1 MTARTVSG
9 QEDKA
14 YMEQKS
20 SALRAKEAFLALY
33 QAGEFEPGG
42 KIPSELQMAE
52 RLGVSRE
59 TWRKALGLLRS
70 DGLLV
75 SKHGSGTYLLE
86 RPRRIANDLAQLQSM
101 TKMIAAAGIEE
112 KDSQVSGSVG
122 RAPRD
127 VCRFFEAPADEEFF
141 IIQRIRHADCG
152 IISASIGYLP
162 QKYTSELTGP
172 IPPSLFAYLEETHG
186 IRISRALTELFIPA
200 ADDPLRAKLQLPA
213 GCDAFGFRQYH
224 YDSRGNPLL
233 YSLDYLRSDL
243 FHFTIM
249 RTRP

>member
-1 MTARTVSG
+1 
-9 QEDKA
+9 
-14 YMEQKS
+14 MEQKS
-20 SALRAKEAFLALY
+20 SALRAKEAFLSLY
-33 QAGEFEPGG
+33 HAGEFAPGSR
-42 KIPSELQMAE
+42 IPSETAMAG

-59 TWRKALGLLRS
+59 TWRKALVLLRN

-86 RPRRIANDLAQLQSM
+86 RPRRIVNDLAQLQSM
-101 TKMIAAAGIEE
+101 SKMIAAAGIEE
-112 KDSQVSGSVG
+112 KESHVVGSVG
-122 RAPRD
+122 RAPAEAA
-127 VCRFFEAPADEEFF
+127 RFFEASPEEEFF
-141 IIQRIRHADCG
+141 ILERIRHADCG

-162 QKYTSELTGP
+162 QKYTQELMERM
-172 IPPSLFAYLEETHG
+172 PPSLFTYLEETHG

-200 ADDPLRAKLQLPA
+200 SDDPLRVKLQLPA
-213 GCDAFGFRQYH
+213 GRDAFGFRQYY

>member
-1 MTARTVSG
+1 MR
-9 QEDKA
+9 
-14 YMEQKS
+14 QKS

-33 QAGEFEPGG
+33 QAGKFEPGG
-42 KIPSELQMAE
+42 KIPSETHMAE
-52 RLGVSRE
+52 MLGVSRE

-86 RPRRIANDLAQLQSM
+86 RPCRISNDLSQLQSM

-112 KDSQVSGSVG
+112 KASRVECAVGAAPPDVS
-122 RAPRD
+122 
-127 VCRFFEAPADEEFF
+127 RFFEAPADEEFF
-141 IIQRIRHADCG
+141 ILQRIRHADFG
-152 IISASIGYLP
+152 IISASRGYLP
-162 QKYTSELTGP
+162 RKYAEELAREL
-172 IPPSLFAYLEETHG
+172 PPSLFTYLEEKQG
-186 IRISRALTELFIPA
+186 VRISRARTELFIP
-200 ADDPLRAKLQLPA
+200 DQNDPLRALLQLPE
-213 GCDAFGFRQYH
+213 GCDAFGFRQEH

>member
-1 MTARTVSG
+1 M
-9 QEDKA
+9 QE
-14 YMEQKS
+14 KS

-33 QAGEFEPGG
+33 QAGEFEPGS
-42 KIPSELQMAE
+42 KLPSEVHMAE

-59 TWRKALGLLRS
+59 TWRKALSLLRS
-70 DGLLV
+70 DGLLM

-86 RPRRIANDLAQLQSM
+86 RPRRIANDLSQLQSM
-101 TKMIAAAGIEE
+101 SKMIAAAGIRE
-112 KDSQVSGSVG
+112 KDSNVTSSVG
-122 RAPRD
+122 EVPAD
-127 VCRFFEAPADEEFF
+127 VRRFFEAPHEETFF
-141 IIQRIRHADCG
+141 ILQRIRHADCG
-152 IISASIGYLP
+152 IISASLSYLP
-162 QKYTSELTGP
+162 LKYAQGLMEH
-172 IPPSLFAYLEETHG
+172 IPPSLFAYLEKVHG
-186 IRISRALTELFIPA
+186 IRISRALTELFIPPQ
-200 ADDPLRAKLQLPA
+200 DDSLRALLQLPE

>member
-1 MTARTVSG
+1 M
-9 QEDKA
+9 Q
-14 YMEQKS
+14 QKS

-33 QAGEFEPGG
+33 QAGEFEPGS
-42 KIPSELQMAE
+42 KLPSEIHMAE

-59 TWRKALGLLRS
+59 TWRKALSLLRS

-86 RPRRIANDLAQLQSM
+86 RPRRIANDLSQLQSM
-101 TKMIAAAGIEE
+101 TKMIAAAGIRENE
-112 KDSQVSGSVG
+112 SHVESAVG
-122 RAPRD
+122 RVPAD
-127 VCRFFEAPADEEFF
+127 VSRFFEAPAEEEFF
-141 IIQRIRHADCG
+141 ILQRVRHADCG
-152 IISASIGYLP
+152 IISASRSYLP
-162 QKYTSELTGP
+162 LKYAQELREQ
-172 IPPSLFAYLEETHG
+172 IPPSIFAYLERAHG
-186 IRISRALTELFIPA
+186 IRISRALTELFIPSQ
-200 ADDPLRAKLQLPA
+200 DDPLRALLQLPE
-213 GCDAFGFRQYH
+213 GCEAFGFRQYH